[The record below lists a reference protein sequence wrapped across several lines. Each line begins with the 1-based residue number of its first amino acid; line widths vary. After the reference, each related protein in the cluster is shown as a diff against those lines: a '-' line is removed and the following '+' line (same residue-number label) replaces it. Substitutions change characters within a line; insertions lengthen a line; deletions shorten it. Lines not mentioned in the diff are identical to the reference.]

1 MSKPEDRQSPKDK
14 EHAAWTEVAPGWRK
28 HDARLRD
35 SLAPV
40 TERMLS
46 VARIGPGQ
54 RVLDVACGTGEPAI
68 PAAEQV
74 GPRGHVLA
82 TDFAEEMLVV
92 ARDKAARRGLTQLEF
107 RRVDGEQLN
116 PGGDPFDAALIR
128 FGIMF
133 MPDPVAC
140 LRAVRGALR
149 PGGRIAVATWAGP
162 DLNPWLQVALSV
174 LKSHLDVPAPPPG
187 APGLFAF
194 ADPERL
200 RAALKESGFQDVVA
214 EEVHLLPGGAFD
226 SGHDYFTFLRELSA
240 PLARLYGQLTP
251 DLRPQV
257 EEEIACQAERHRQ
270 GGQVCLKGLAWVA
283 VGTAAG

>member
-1 MSKPEDRQSPKDK
+1 MSTQSDNQSLKAK
-14 EHAAWTEVAPGWRK
+14 EHAGWTEVAPGWRK

-35 SLAPV
+35 SFAAV
-40 TERMLS
+40 SERMLS

-68 PAAEQV
+68 AAAEQV

-82 TDFAEEMLVV
+82 TDFAEEMLTV
-92 ARDKAARRGLTQLEF
+92 AREKAARRGLSQLEF
-107 RRVDGEQLN
+107 RRADGEELQ

-133 MPDPVAC
+133 MPDPAAC
-140 LRAVRGALR
+140 LRRVRAALR
-149 PGGRIAVATWAGP
+149 PGGRIAVATWASP
-162 DLNPWLQVALSV
+162 DVNPWLKVALSV

-200 RAALKESGFQDVVA
+200 RTTLQEGDFQDVKV

-226 SGHDYFTFLRELSA
+226 SGRDFFTFLRELSA
-240 PLARLYGQLTP
+240 PLARLYGQLPP

-283 VGTAAG
+283 VGTVAG